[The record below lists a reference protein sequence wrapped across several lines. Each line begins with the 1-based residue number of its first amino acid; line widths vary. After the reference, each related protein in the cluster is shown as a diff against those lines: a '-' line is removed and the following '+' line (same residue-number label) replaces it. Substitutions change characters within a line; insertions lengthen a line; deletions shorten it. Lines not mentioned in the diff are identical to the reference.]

1 MHSLRTIGL
10 FFAVTIAAPMVVAD
24 EPEVPAEA
32 EYGHEGAHGEAVHG
46 EAAHGAEAHGA
57 EHGGGHGGGEELNVA
72 DFSYKDEHKN
82 PPLVLAL
89 VNFGLLLSLLG
100 WKAVPALKSY
110 WAKKS
115 DSIRDGL
122 QEGARLRKEAEA
134 KLEEYT
140 QRIKDVDRE
149 VDALIQEI
157 RAEAEAEKERILAEA
172 RAQAEATKK
181 AADERIAADIR
192 MARQEIEREVVA
204 AAVAAAEGML
214 RGKVVPAD
222 QDKLVSTFIA
232 SLDSSAASTTSPGRP
247 S

>member
-1 MHSLRTIGL
+1 MHSLRAIGL
-10 FFAVTIAAPMVVAD
+10 FFAITVAAPLVLAD
-24 EPEVPAEA
+24 EPVVPAEVEA
-32 EYGHEGAHGEAVHG
+32 GGHEGAHGESAHG
-46 EAAHGAEAHGA
+46 EGAEAHGV

-149 VDALIQEI
+149 VDALIHEI

-172 RAQAEATKK
+172 RAQAEATRK
-181 AADERIAADIR
+181 AAEERIAADIR

-204 AAVAAAEGML
+204 AAVAAAETML
-214 RGKVVPAD
+214 RGKVMPAD

-232 SLDSSAASTTSPGRP
+232 SLDSGAASTTSPGRP